1 MQKGTFPFY
10 LGFEDIEY
18 NFKVYL
24 RYVTL
29 YGIVIWL
36 LVPKIC
42 SIFQV
47 YSGTLLTS
55 FDVNKV
61 LYFVLHGTCCSTL
74 YGLLTNI

>member
-24 RYVTL
+24 RYVSL

-55 FDVNKV
+55 FDVTK
-61 LYFVLHGTCCSTL
+61 YCISCCMARVAALSTV
-74 YGLLTNI
+74 Y